1 MKKTKILFV
10 VLATSVFFLG
20 CTTYHVTSRGE
31 FDRTIGEIQSE
42 LALEGYAL
50 SGSSTDTKNNV
61 YVEGTSYSYY
71 SGYGSLMANDFIT
84 TDTYRFIDEDG
95 NTMSFS
101 VSYRS
106 MKDASQGLLYVTEV
120 ATTGCETSNA
130 KQYEG
135 LCGSSSP
142 VIKKIQTLPQDATV
156 RKIDEGFAEFF
167 ILILG
172 GGAVVYALYALGAL

>member
-1 MKKTKILFV
+1 MKKTKMLFV
-10 VLATSVFFLG
+10 VLATSASFLS
-20 CTTYHVTSRGE
+20 CTTYHVTSRST
-31 FDRTIGEIQSE
+31 FDRTVKEIITEVE
-42 LALEGYAL
+42 LKGYSL

-61 YVEGTSYSYY
+61 FVEGTSYSKY

-84 TDTYRFIDEDG
+84 TDTYRFINEDG
-95 NTMSFS
+95 NTLSFS
-101 VSYRS
+101 VSYKP
-106 MKDASQGLLYVTEV
+106 MKDASQGLLYVTEA

-156 RKIDEGFAEFF
+156 RKIDGGFAAFL
-167 ILILG
+167 ILILA
-172 GGAVVYALYALGAL
+172 GGAVVYALEAL